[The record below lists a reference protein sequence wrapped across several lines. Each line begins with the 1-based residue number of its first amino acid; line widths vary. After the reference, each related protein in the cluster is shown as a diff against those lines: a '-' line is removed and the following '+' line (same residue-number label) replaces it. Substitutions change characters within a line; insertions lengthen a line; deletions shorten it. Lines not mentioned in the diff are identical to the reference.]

1 VAPEPRIRVGVAGWD
16 YPDWAGIVYPS
27 RSRSF
32 DRLGF
37 LSRFVD
43 VVEINS
49 TFYRPANPRSA
60 EAWAVRAEKRP
71 GFTFTAKAH
80 RDLTHDAETDV
91 ASASHETKLGLTP
104 LRGAGVLGA
113 VLLQFPQSFHDTPES
128 RERLERLAEAFE
140 GWPTVVEVRH
150 VSWDEDEAAEW
161 MRERGVG
168 WCVVDQPRMGRSTA
182 PMRPR
187 VTSGIG
193 YLRLHGRNAKDW
205 FRKDAGRDARYDYL
219 YRLDQLK
226 PVADVAVELAKVAP
240 VVYAVQN
247 NHFRGQA
254 VVNALQ
260 LKHLIEGQQPEA
272 PASLVAEYPEL
283 GPLVVETPPR
293 LL

>member
-1 VAPEPRIRVGVAGWD
+1 MRVGVAGWD
-16 YPDWAGIVYPS
+16 YPDWNGVVYPS

-49 TFYRPANPRSA
+49 TFYRPAGPRSA
-60 EAWAVRAEKRP
+60 EAWASRAEKRP

-80 RDLTHDAETDV
+80 RDLTHDPDTDV
-91 ASASHETKLGLTP
+91 AAAAHDTKLGLTP

-113 VLLQFPQSFHDTPES
+113 VLLQFPQSFHREPES
-128 RERLERLAEAFE
+128 LERLERLIEAFE

-150 VSWDEDEAAEW
+150 VSWDSDEAAEW
-161 MRERGVG
+161 MRERNVG
-168 WCVVDQPRMGRSTA
+168 WCVVDQPRVGKSTA

-187 VTSGIG
+187 VTSSVG
-193 YLRLHGRNAKDW
+193 YLRLHGRNRKDW

-219 YRLDQLK
+219 YGLEELR
-226 PVADVAVELAKVAP
+226 PVADVAVELGKTAKIA
-240 VVYAVQN
+240 YAVAN

-260 LKHLIEGQQPEA
+260 LKHLIEGGTPEA
-272 PASLVAEYPEL
+272 PASLVAEYLEL
-283 GPLVVETPPR
+283 APNVIEVPSR